1 MCSPPLPIHIHSHT
15 HSHTDVHTT
24 TSAVIDAYVLFP
36 IGQQLREISL
46 DTSDQY
52 LINFNVKMPMFEAAT
67 SVAVDIMTDEIYWAD
82 RVESK
87 IFKAARYNQY
97 YDCHPWG
104 KNR

>member
-1 MCSPPLPIHIHSHT
+1 M
-15 HSHTDVHTT
+15 HTT
-24 TSAVIDAYVLFP
+24 TTAVIDVYILFH
-36 IGQQLREISL
+36 IGQQLHEISL

-87 IFKAARYNQY
+87 IFKAARYIIL
-97 YDCHPWG
+97 
-104 KNR
+104 